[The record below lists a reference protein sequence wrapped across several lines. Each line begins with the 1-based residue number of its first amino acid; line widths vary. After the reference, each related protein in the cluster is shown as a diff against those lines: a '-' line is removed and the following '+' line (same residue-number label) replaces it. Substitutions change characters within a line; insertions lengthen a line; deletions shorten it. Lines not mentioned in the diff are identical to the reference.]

1 MLRDEE
7 FYSDPYEF
15 NPDRFIHP
23 TDTSD
28 RKIDSTEL
36 SASAGD
42 PKSIVFGFGRRSE
55 SQRHPSLGG
64 HRHCDNRICPGL
76 HLADSTI
83 WLTIACVL
91 ASFDIL
97 PPVDPKTGDVMVPEG
112 KFVSGFTVYVHS
124 SSPPKKILWHSDV
137 VFYLD
142 TMPGTPRSFPVESLL
157 AKVRASDGSVASDR
171 QWPMLELPNCLRY
184 A

>member
-1 MLRDEE
+1 MVDPCGTTRILSLHRQMLRDEE

-15 NPDRFIHP
+15 NPDRFISP

-55 SQRHPSLGG
+55 SQRHLSLGG

-124 SSPPKKILWHSDV
+124 SCRRTAYSTEAHPCLV
-137 VFYLD
+137 
-142 TMPGTPRSFPVESLL
+142 LL
-157 AKVRASDGSVASDR
+157 V
-171 QWPMLELPNCLRY
+171 LFLF
-184 A
+184 